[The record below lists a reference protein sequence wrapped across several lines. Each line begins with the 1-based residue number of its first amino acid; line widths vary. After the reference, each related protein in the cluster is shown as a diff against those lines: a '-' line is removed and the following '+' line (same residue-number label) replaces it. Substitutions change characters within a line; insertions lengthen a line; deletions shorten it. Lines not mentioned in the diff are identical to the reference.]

1 MYFNILYVFRMFCLG
16 FGGFVKFIS
25 DFKFASRILSHL
37 KIFGGFFMSFHTK
50 WFLLFLSLMFGMLS
64 LESHNACIANSVTL
78 YTPYTK
84 ISVPPGES
92 IDYTIDV
99 INNSKEVQN
108 VLISVIGMPKGWNFD
123 LKSGGWVISQISI
136 LPGERKNLSL
146 RVDVPLQV
154 NKGNYCFKVVAG
166 GFCTLP
172 LVVNV
177 SKQGTY
183 KTEFTTDQPNMQG
196 QAKSAFTFNAN
207 LKNRTADKQLYALM
221 ANTPQG
227 WEATF
232 KVNFK
237 QVTSVEIEPN
247 NTANITIELKPS
259 ENMEAGTYEVP
270 VRAATNSTSA
280 ELNLQAVITGN
291 YNMELTTPSGLLS
304 TDITAGDSKRVELV
318 VKNTGSSILS
328 GLDLT
333 FSAPVNWDVTFEPRK
348 IDKLLPGKVAQ
359 VFATIKADKKA
370 IPGDYVTNIVA
381 KTSEVN
387 SSASFRIS
395 VKTSMVWGW
404 FGILIIIIGLGGVYY
419 LFRKYGRR

>member
-1 MYFNILYVFRMFCLG
+1 
-16 FGGFVKFIS
+16 
-25 DFKFASRILSHL
+25 
-37 KIFGGFFMSFHTK
+37 MSSHTK

-64 LESHNACIANSVTL
+64 LESHNTCVANNVTL

-92 IDYTIDV
+92 IEYTIDV

-108 VLISVIGMPKGWNFD
+108 VFISITGMPKGWNFD
-123 LKSGGWVISQISI
+123 LKSGGWVINQISI
-136 LPGERKNLSL
+136 LPGERKSLSL

-154 NKGNYCFKVVAG
+154 NKGNYFFKVVAG

-172 LVVNV
+172 LAVNV

-183 KTEFTTDQPNMQG
+183 KTEFTTDQLNMQG
-196 QAKSAFTFNAN
+196 QAKAAFTFNAN
-207 LKNRTADKQLYALM
+207 LKNRTADKQLYSLM

-259 ENMEAGTYEVP
+259 DNMEAGTYEIP

-280 ELNLQAVITGN
+280 ELNLQAIITGS
-291 YNMELTTPSGLLS
+291 YNMELTTPTGLLS
-304 TDITAGDSKRVELV
+304 TDITAGDTKKVELV

-328 GLDLT
+328 GVDLT
-333 FSAPVNWDVTFEPRK
+333 FSAPVNWDVTFEPKK

-359 VFATIKADKKA
+359 VFATVKADKKA

-381 KTSEVN
+381 KTSEAT
-387 SSASFRIS
+387 STASFRIS
-395 VKTSMVWGW
+395 VKTSMIWGW
-404 FGILIIIIGLGGVYY
+404 FGILIIIIGLGSVYY